1 MFNFCV
7 TETCTWFW
15 NLLFGRSFLFKIAV
29 PNNLS
34 ATWFCLRF
42 WAPHIALQY
51 TGVTLFVFVY
61 VLIGRTLLLISFGFE
76 ATIWSAILHRFA
88 LRIYLHLQQHSS
100 CPNSEL
106 AHSAQLL
113 FLFVFKFKL
122 HCFICH
128 DKCRWFCPG
137 RHTRRYEEHPLECLK
152 WKQRYLIRV
161 RD

>member
-51 TGVTLFVFVY
+51 TGVTLFVFFVFTFWLVALCCWFLLGLRLQFGVQY
-61 VLIGRTLLLISFGFE
+61 CTVLPWGFIFTCSSIRAVPIQNWLTPHSFCFCLFLSLSCIALF
-76 ATIWSAILHRFA
+76 ATINVDDFVLVDILEDMRSIH
-88 LRIYLHLQQHSS
+88 
-100 CPNSEL
+100 
-106 AHSAQLL
+106 
-113 FLFVFKFKL
+113 
-122 HCFICH
+122 
-128 DKCRWFCPG
+128 
-137 RHTRRYEEHPLECLK
+137 
-152 WKQRYLIRV
+152 
-161 RD
+161 